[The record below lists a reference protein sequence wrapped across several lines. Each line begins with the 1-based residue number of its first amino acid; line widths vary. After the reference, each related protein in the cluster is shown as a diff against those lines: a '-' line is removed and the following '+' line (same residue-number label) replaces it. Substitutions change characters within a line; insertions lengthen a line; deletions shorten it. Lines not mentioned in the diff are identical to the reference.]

1 MHKIEI
7 AKCVASIC
15 VVQVSML
22 HARNRQL
29 GSSKELNGG
38 RLMVSEYSP
47 PYIMAALHLILFWE
61 TGKAGLPYY

>member
-1 MHKIEI
+1 
-7 AKCVASIC
+7 
-15 VVQVSML
+15 ML
-22 HARNRQL
+22 YARNRQL